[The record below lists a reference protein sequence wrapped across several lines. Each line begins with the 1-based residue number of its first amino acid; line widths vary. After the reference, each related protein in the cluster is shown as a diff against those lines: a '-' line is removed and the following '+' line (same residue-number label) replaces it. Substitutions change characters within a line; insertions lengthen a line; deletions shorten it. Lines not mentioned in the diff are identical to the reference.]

1 MNNTNSL
8 LNKAQTQLREL
19 IKTLYNELRAEDLDT
34 AKTFNKDIDMLIIL
48 LKKLEEECKENK
60 YNYDDYIIFLLST
73 DNFDISKKIRD
84 MINTGEYGMNE
95 IFEYCQY
102 IARKFEKYDE
112 DKYNYLSQYESF
124 SNFLKEYDIEINNYL
139 DYGTEFKIVEQK

>member
-34 AKTFNKDIDMLIIL
+34 AKTFNEDIDMLIIL

-60 YNYDDYIIFLLST
+60 YNKAERKAERYKILLINALILLEENGFGGE
-73 DNFDISKKIRD
+73 NFAI
-84 MINTGEYGMNE
+84 NE
-95 IFEYCQY
+95 IG
-102 IARKFEKYDE
+102 IT
-112 DKYNYLSQYESF
+112 S
-124 SNFLKEYDIEINNYL
+124 KEYREIM
-139 DYGTEFKIVEQK
+139 GEPEQEEEE